1 MVPEPVSD
9 GADPSNEYSATFVA
23 GSGARRREVVEDV
36 ELRLEIITDDN
47 RPSGDDG
54 ETNIPGASLDNC
66 LEGEDFAWRP
76 VSKPVYPDPPLTNH
90 LGSEP

>member
-9 GADPSNEYSATFVA
+9 GVDPSNEYSATFVA
-23 GSGARRREVVEDV
+23 GSGARRRDEVEDV
-36 ELRLEIITDDN
+36 ELRLEIITDDD

-54 ETNIPGASLDNC
+54 ETKIAEASLDSR
-66 LEGEDFAWRP
+66 LEGEGSVCGP
-76 VSKPVYPDPPLTNH
+76 VSNPVYPDPPPTNH